1 MALSRQARAG
11 NCSDQQSVVRIG
23 KAQFGRLT
31 FRIESS
37 SRAAVT
43 GIIEAGVRRPLLARS
58 RAPTGSSY
66 QLRREPHA
74 RSGTGERQ
82 FSHRPA
88 SVNDAAIGERERI
101 GLLLCFGLR
110 HS

>member
-43 GIIEAGVRRPLLARS
+43 GIIVVAAVARFWGDVELRTRSPMPEEINPL
-58 RAPTGSSY
+58 PK
-66 QLRREPHA
+66 
-74 RSGTGERQ
+74 
-82 FSHRPA
+82 
-88 SVNDAAIGERERI
+88 
-101 GLLLCFGLR
+101 FGD
-110 HS
+110 S

>member
-1 MALSRQARAG
+1 M
-11 NCSDQQSVVRIG
+11 VRVAMMSGTTI
-23 KAQFGRLT
+23 
-31 FRIESS
+31 
-37 SRAAVT
+37 T
-43 GIIEAGVRRPLLARS
+43 GIIEAKVRRPLLARS
-58 RAPTGSSY
+58 RAPTCSSY

-88 SVNDAAIGERERI
+88 SVNDAAIGARERI